1 MPIARA
7 VVKTASPYLMMSA
20 VILLWGMN
28 YVVSRFLVGL
38 DPIRVSGIL
47 LALIRYLLGAITMIG
62 VMFYQR
68 RGIHAIADE
77 VRPYRRMLLIS
88 AFFSAVF
95 VMVSHMATEFV
106 SSGTT
111 SIIVNLSPALVL
123 VYSVVFLSE
132 KLTLAKIVGFVLGL
146 VGGLT
151 ILWTNLLFTSGLEL
165 GLSLALIG
173 MVSWAGYTVAL
184 NYLEGA
190 DRYVVTTV
198 NQITSTLM
206 MVPFVV
212 FVMMEGTSLILV
224 LDIWSISGIVFSGIL
239 ASGLAYVLY
248 FSVIESLGAA
258 KASSF
263 LFLIPFVG
271 LVGDFALGEPPGLI
285 ALLAGLIAIAGVGLV
300 RMSQSD
306 V

>member
-1 MPIARA
+1 
-7 VVKTASPYLMMSA
+7 MMSA

-68 RGIHAIADE
+68 RSIHAIADE
-77 VRPYRRMLLIS
+77 VRPYRRMLLVS

-123 VYSVVFLSE
+123 VYSVIFLSE

-198 NQITSTLM
+198 NQMTSTLM

-212 FVMMEGTSLILV
+212 LVMMEGTSLTLV

-248 FSVIESLGAA
+248 FSVIEALGAA

-271 LVGDFALGEPPGLI
+271 LVGDFVLAEPPGLI

-300 RMSQSD
+300 RMSRSD
-306 V
+306 E